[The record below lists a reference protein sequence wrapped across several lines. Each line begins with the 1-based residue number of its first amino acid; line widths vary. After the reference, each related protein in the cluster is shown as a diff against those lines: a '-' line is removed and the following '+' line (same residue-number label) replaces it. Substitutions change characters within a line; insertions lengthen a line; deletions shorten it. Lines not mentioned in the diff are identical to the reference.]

1 MFNVVKYLLL
11 NIAKFTP
18 NERSGATLVYE
29 IYGRVKVICYEYRS
43 VKGHTFNRQWSFNA
57 LINLSV
63 KHKTK
68 VALLTSWLVHF
79 TS

>member
-29 IYGRVKVICYEYRS
+29 IYGRVKVIC
-43 VKGHTFNRQWSFNA
+43 
-57 LINLSV
+57 
-63 KHKTK
+63 
-68 VALLTSWLVHF
+68 
-79 TS
+79 